1 MTVKPDANQPT
12 ATLDVEA
19 ADRLEKTYDSALATR
34 ERGPLLRRILYGG
47 AIVFALYHIYTAGF
61 GTPVEHE
68 HMGFHLTG
76 LFILIFASFPLVKSS
91 GLMNL
96 RPNTWWRWGNV
107 PIYDWLFAFT
117 GVAAALFLAL
127 SWTGL
132 SLFGHEISEQALRQG
147 DPSTPDII
155 LGTCLLVLVLE
166 IARRSLGFVLPM
178 IILVFVAYAL
188 LGPQMPFQVL
198 KHPGVDWRQFI
209 NNMYFPSEGIFGV
222 TLWVVSTVVFHFV
235 LFGVVAQRMGLGQF
249 FVDNA
254 MILAGRY
261 TGGPAKVS
269 VVSSAFFGT
278 ISGSSIANTV
288 STGSLTIP
296 NMKRLGYPGHFAG
309 GVEAAASAGGQITP
323 PIMGAASF
331 LMAEFLEVPYTTIV
345 IAAVVPAA
353 MHYIGVLSI
362 VHFTAKRLGLRGY
375 GKDTLP
381 KLAQVWRH
389 GWHTAL
395 PLLAL
400 LIVLFS
406 GYSPNMA
413 AFIGLTLCIVV
424 GFSSVR
430 KPLTLILP
438 AALMTFILWKASD
451 GGFSPVLAG
460 ILAACLIVGLAHK
473 GERQPLG
480 SLFDSFHVGVQYALA
495 VGAAAAAVG
504 IVVGVI
510 NTTGVAFRLGFMVT
524 NGARDMAEML
534 HAALGWLPLEALSQV
549 SIQQFLSLVLIAIA
563 CILMGAGLPTT
574 ALYIMLVSVAQPAL
588 AQLGVPALATHMFVL
603 YYGVIS
609 EITPP
614 VCASAYAA
622 AGIAGANPFRTGI
635 SAFTLGLGKLMVP
648 MVFVYAPTMLI
659 VLDDHFTWTSFLQ
672 VSLTCAGGVFL
683 IATAVSGYFLA
694 PLNAGWRFPMAIA
707 GLLLVAP
714 GWESDLAALAVA
726 APVVAVQLLASRREP
741 VKAPSRARLAAGPE
755 AGP

>member
-1 MTVKPDANQPT
+1 MSDTQSAHV
-12 ATLDVEA
+12 LDVEA
-19 ADRLEKTYDSALATR
+19 AEKLEKKYDSALATR
-34 ERGPLLRRILYGG
+34 DNGPVVSRALYFV
-47 AIVFALYHIYTAGF
+47 AIAFALYHIWTAGF
-61 GTPVEHE
+61 GTPVEHV
-68 HMGFHLTG
+68 HMGVHLSG
-76 LFILIFASFPLVKSS
+76 LFVLIFASFPLIRTQSTVEY
-91 GLMNL
+91 
-96 RPNTWWRWGNV
+96 RPDTLLRWGNV
-107 PIYDWLFAFT
+107 PAYDWLCAVI
-117 GVAAALFLAL
+117 GVSAALFLAL

-132 SLFGHEISEQALRQG
+132 TVFGYEIPEQALRQG

-155 LGTCLLVLVLE
+155 LGTALVVLVLE
-166 IARRSLGFVLPM
+166 IARRSLGFVLPL

-188 LGPQMPFQVL
+188 LGPHMPFQIL
-198 KHPGVDWRQFI
+198 KHPGVDWHQFI
-209 NNMYFPSEGIFGV
+209 NNMYFPQEGIFGV

-235 LFGVVAQRMGLGQF
+235 VFGVVAQRMGLGQF

-254 MILAGRY
+254 MIVAGRY

-345 IAAVVPAA
+345 LAAIVPAA

-362 VHFTAKRLGLRGY
+362 VHFTARRLGLKGY
-375 GKDTLP
+375 PKEELP
-381 KLAQVWRH
+381 KFVKVWRE
-389 GWHTAL
+389 GWHTVL
-395 PLLAL
+395 PLIAL
-400 LIVLFS
+400 LVVLFS

-413 AFIGLTLCIVV
+413 AFIGLLFCIVV
-424 GFSSVR
+424 GFTGFS
-430 KPLTLILP
+430 KPWTLVIP
-438 AALMTFILWKASD
+438 GGLMTFILWKASD

-460 ILAACLIVGLAHK
+460 FLAAGVIICLMHR
-473 GERQPLG
+473 RQRHDMRH
-480 SLFDSFHVGVQYALA
+480 LFDSFHVGVQYALA

-524 NGARDMAEML
+524 SGARDMADAL
-534 HAALGWLPLEALSQV
+534 HVVLGVIPLEVFSQP

-622 AGIAGANPFRTGI
+622 AGIAGANPFRTGV
-635 SAFTLGLGKLMVP
+635 SAFTLGIGKLMVP
-648 MVFVYAPTMLI
+648 MVFVYAPTMLV
-659 VLDDHFTWTSFLQ
+659 VLPEYFTWLSFVQ
-672 VSLTCAGGVFL
+672 VSISCAIGVFC
-683 IATAVSGYFLA
+683 IATAVAGFFLA
-694 PLNAGWRFPMAIA
+694 PLGALWRFVMACA

-714 GWESDLAALAVA
+714 SWESDIVALFVLAPAIASQLVAKRHHDAAEAVA
-726 APVVAVQLLASRREP
+726 VTAD
-741 VKAPSRARLAAGPE
+741 G
-755 AGP
+755 G

>member
-1 MTVKPDANQPT
+1 MSDNQ
-12 ATLDVEA
+12 AAGSESKIDIEA
-19 ADRLEKTYDSALATR
+19 ADRLEKKFDTALATR
-34 ERGPLLRRILYGG
+34 DNGPVLARGLYLV
-47 AIVFALYHIYTAGF
+47 AIAFAIYHIWTAGF

-68 HMGFHLTG
+68 HMGIHLTG
-76 LFILIFASFPLVKSS
+76 LFILIFAGFPLIRTQSALEFRPR
-91 GLMNL
+91 GLL
-96 RPNTWWRWGNV
+96 RWGNI
-107 PIYDWLFAFT
+107 PAYDWAFAIL
-117 GVAAALFLAL
+117 GVMAALFLAV
-127 SWTGL
+127 SWGGL
-132 SLFGHEISEQALRQG
+132 NVFGYEINEQALRQG
-147 DPSTPDII
+147 DPSLPDIVF
-155 LGTCLLVLVLE
+155 GTALVVLVLE
-166 IARRSLGFVLPM
+166 IARRSLGFVLPL

-188 LGPQMPFQVL
+188 LGPVMPFQVL

-209 NNMYFPSEGIFGV
+209 NNMYFPQEGIFGV

-323 PIMGAASF
+323 PIMGAAAF

-345 IAAVVPAA
+345 LAAIVPAA
-353 MHYIGVLSI
+353 MHYIGVISI
-362 VHFTAKRLGLRGY
+362 VHFTAKRLGLQGY
-375 GKDTLP
+375 PKEQLP
-381 KLAQVWRH
+381 LFVKVWRE

-413 AFIGLTLCIVV
+413 AFIGLMFCICV
-424 GFSSVR
+424 GFTSFT
-430 KPLTLILP
+430 KPLTLVVP
-438 AALMTFILWKASD
+438 AGVLTFIFWKASD
-451 GGFSPVLAG
+451 GGFSPTLAG
-460 ILAACLIVGLAHK
+460 ILAGCLIAGMLHK
-473 GERQPLG
+473 RERQPFG
-480 SLFDSFHVGVQYALA
+480 KLFDSFHVGVQYALA

-524 NGARDMAEML
+524 NGARDMAENL
-534 HAALGWLPLEALSQV
+534 HLVLGWIPLDVFAQA
-549 SIQQFLSLVLIAIA
+549 SIQQFLSLVLIAMA

-588 AQLGVPALATHMFVL
+588 AQMGIPALATHMFVL

-622 AGIAGANPFRTGI
+622 AGIAGSNPFRTGI
-635 SAFTLGLGKLMVP
+635 NAFTLGIGKLMVP

-659 VLDDHFTWTSFLQ
+659 VLPEYFTLASFIQ
-672 VSLTCAGGVFL
+672 VALSCAIGVFA
-683 IATAVSGYFLA
+683 IATAVSGFFLA
-694 PLNAGWRFPMAIA
+694 PMNALLRFVMVCV

-714 GWESDLAALAVA
+714 SWQSDIAALLIVVPVLLQQVAAGRRNKEAVA
-726 APVVAVQLLASRREP
+726 MPAEGER
-741 VKAPSRARLAAGPE
+741 
-755 AGP
+755 